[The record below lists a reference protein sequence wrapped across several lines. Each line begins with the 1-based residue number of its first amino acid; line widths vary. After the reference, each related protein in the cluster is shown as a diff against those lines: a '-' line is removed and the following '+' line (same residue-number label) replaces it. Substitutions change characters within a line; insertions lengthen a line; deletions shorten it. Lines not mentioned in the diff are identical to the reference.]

1 MLALVTIS
9 PLDKGASLSE
19 FVAPIVARIA
29 DSGLSYRL
37 TALGTIIEGDAD
49 AVFDVIRASHHQ
61 MRKVSMGRDRVVTHI
76 SIDDR
81 AGVTDALTAKPAAV
95 EEKLGRNLDQ

>member
-9 PLDKGASLSE
+9 PLDKGESLSE

-49 AVFDVIRASHHQ
+49 AVFEVIRACHHE
-61 MRKVSMGRDRVVTHI
+61 MRKVSSRVVTHI
-76 SIDDR
+76 AIDDR
-81 AGVTDALTAKPAAV
+81 EGVTDALTAKPAAV